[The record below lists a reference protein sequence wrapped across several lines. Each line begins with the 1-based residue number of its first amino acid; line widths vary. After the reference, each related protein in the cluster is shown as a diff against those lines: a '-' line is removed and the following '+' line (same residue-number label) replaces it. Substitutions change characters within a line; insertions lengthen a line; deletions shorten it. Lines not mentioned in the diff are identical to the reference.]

1 MNSRPKKQI
10 ATCFKSIFTW
20 IMINKNAEE
29 INYIHYNQQ
38 RFINHTRDA
47 LHALGSQVHSNSL
60 MALQNCMALE
70 MLLANRGGMGSL
82 FGDKCCTFIPNNTA
96 SNESFT
102 RAM

>member
-10 ATCFKSIFTW
+10 ATCFKYIFTW

-60 MALQNCMALE
+60 MPLQNCMALE

-82 FGDKCCTFIPNNTA
+82 FGVLFL
-96 SNESFT
+96 
-102 RAM
+102 